1 MGATFSQESPSLPTA
16 SSSPPPKKDKPVSWT
31 STLNSTDWSHYR
43 DPRNFLPIL
52 LLTGTCLASYSF
64 YRSYLRR
71 LPTAAL
77 IPPPFYR
84 KRSIF
89 GRVTSVG
96 DGDNFRLFHTPGGRL
111 AGWGWLPWRQIPSDK
126 KALKD
131 NTVHVRLA
139 GVDAPELPHFGREGQ
154 PGGKEAID
162 WLTAYILGRRVRA
175 YVYRRDQYDRVVAT
189 VYVRKGLLRR
199 DVGLQM
205 LKRGLATVY
214 EAKTGAEFGALEDR
228 YRSIEALARGKKVG
242 IWGGKNFESPREFKS
257 RTKDEGDAAPKEGGK
272 SGSGR
277 KGSWLGGLLGGRK
290 G

>member
-1 MGATFSQESPSLPTA
+1 MGTT
-16 SSSPPPKKDKPVSWT
+16 SSKEAPPPAPPQQQSPKKQDGAVAWA

-43 DPRNFLPIL
+43 DPRNFLPIV

-71 LPTAAL
+71 LPNAGL

-89 GRVTSVG
+89 GHVTSVG

-111 AGWGWLPWRQIPSDK
+111 AGWGWLPWRRVPSDK
-126 KALKD
+126 RALKD

-139 GVDAPELPHFGREGQ
+139 GVDAPELPHFGRGGQ

-162 WLTAYILGRRVRA
+162 WLTAYLLGRRVRA

-214 EAKTGAEFGALEDR
+214 EAKTGAEFGALENQ
-228 YRSIEALARGKKVG
+228 YRSIEALARSKRVG
-242 IWGGKNFESPREFKS
+242 IWGAKNFESPRDFKT
-257 RTKDEGDAAPKEGGK
+257 RTKDTDDSASKEDGKGSDGGK
-272 SGSGR
+272 S
-277 KGSWLGGLLGGRK
+277 SWLGQLIGGKR
-290 G
+290 